1 MKNPRK
7 TLFYL
12 FLAYN
17 ALLFVGSMYVDSKQD
32 DLGFLLNFKSY
43 IPWMKYITFSGLI
56 LFLVSYVVVNREIR
70 LIGSEVR
77 KSKDE
82 HTMLKA
88 KLFDLQEAGKSV
100 PDEIPPVDE
109 LKEEEEKN
117 PDEAKEDDS
126 TTPTP

>member
-1 MKNPRK
+1 MKNPKK

-17 ALLFVGSMYVDSKQD
+17 ALLFIASMYIDSKQN

-43 IPWMKYITFSGLI
+43 IPWMKYITFSGLV
-56 LFLVSYVVVNREIR
+56 LFLVSYVVINRDIR
-70 LIGSEVR
+70 LIGSEVT

-88 KLFDLQEAGKSV
+88 KLFDLQEASKSSS
-100 PDEIPPVDE
+100 DETPPVSE
-109 LKEEEEKN
+109 PKEENN
-117 PDEAKEDDS
+117 PDEEKEDDS
-126 TTPTP
+126 ITL

>member
-1 MKNPRK
+1 MRNPRK

-17 ALLFVGSMYVDSKQD
+17 AVLFIGSLYIDSKQN

-43 IPWMKYITFSGLI
+43 IPWMKYFTFFGLV
-56 LFLVSYVVVNREIR
+56 LFLISYVVINRDIR
-70 LIGSEVR
+70 IISGDVE

-88 KLFDLQEAGKSV
+88 KLFDLQEANKSTTSV
-100 PDEIPPVDE
+100 EEIPAPSEVTDE
-109 LKEEEEKN
+109 TNPEEETN
-117 PDEAKEDDS
+117 PDS
-126 TTPTP
+126 TTS

>member
-88 KLFDLQEAGKSV
+88 KLFDLQEAGKSSS
-100 PDEIPPVDE
+100 DESPS
-109 LKEEEEKN
+109 LEEPKEEKN

>member
-1 MKNPRK
+1 MKNPKK

-17 ALLFVGSMYVDSKQD
+17 ALLFIGSMYVDSKQN

-43 IPWMKYITFSGLI
+43 IPWMKYITFSGLV
-56 LFLVSYVVVNREIR
+56 LFLVSYVVINRDIR
-70 LIGSEVR
+70 LIGGEVT

-88 KLFDLQEAGKSV
+88 KLFDLQEASKSSSG
-100 PDEIPPVDE
+100 ETPPVSE
-109 LKEEEEKN
+109 PKEENN

-126 TTPTP
+126 ITP